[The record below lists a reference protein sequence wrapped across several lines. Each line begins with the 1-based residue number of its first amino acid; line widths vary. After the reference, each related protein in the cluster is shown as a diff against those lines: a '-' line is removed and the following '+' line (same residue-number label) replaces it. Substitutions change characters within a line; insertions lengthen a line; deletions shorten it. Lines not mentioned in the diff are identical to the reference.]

1 MLKALRIA
9 SMAAVITAVVVLAA
23 VAILGFQGDPDIE
36 AFLAKEG
43 VVEQFRKKSQT
54 VPAAAKTDALSP
66 LEQAAK
72 SFALRIDPP
81 PPPPPPKPIEPPK
94 PPEVKQPVTPP
105 RPPENKQPTLSAKFT
120 LIATARYPDHPEK
133 SMALLQN
140 VQNEYKWYRQGEQVG
155 HLVIQE
161 IKDGSIVLYQGGKF
175 NSELFMP
182 AAPPTKSLLKSDEQ
196 IASAVST
203 KPSSAGTTEVSAELG
218 AEADSSAAFA
228 EGKTPSSR
236 PSVPRIPRPQPT
248 SASPRITSALRTAEE
263 LPAVEMSPEEQIRSI
278 DESISA
284 IETIMRQ
291 SPQEGQTEEERQAEQ
306 QAWQE
311 LLKVLAKEK
320 ETAMQSA
327 QQAKKPSEQSAEESA
342 GKKEEAKPA
351 PPEESPPQ
359 ENIEKPEGSEK
370 IE

>member
-9 SMAAVITAVVVLAA
+9 SMAAVISAVVVLAA
-23 VAILGFQGDPDIE
+23 VAILGFRGDPDIE

-54 VPAAAKTDALSP
+54 VPAAKADAVSP

-72 SFALRIDPP
+72 AFALRIDPP

-94 PPEVKQPVTPP
+94 PPEVKPP
-105 RPPENKQPTLSAKFT
+105 QLPKPPEHKQPTLSAKFT
-120 LIATARYPDHPEK
+120 LIATARYPEHPEK

-182 AAPPTKSLLKSDEQ
+182 AATPTKSLLKSDEQ
-196 IASAVST
+196 IASSAPTGPTSLN
-203 KPSSAGTTEVSAELG
+203 SSEVSEESG
-218 AEADSSAAFA
+218 EGPEAGPSAASA
-228 EGKTPSSR
+228 EGKSLSR
-236 PSVPRIPRPQPT
+236 PQIPRIPRPQPT
-248 SASPRITSALRTAEE
+248 SAPPRITTTLRTSEE

-284 IETIMRQ
+284 IQNIMRQ
-291 SPQEGQTEEERQAEQ
+291 TPQEGQTEEERQAEQ

-320 ETAMQSA
+320 ETAVQSA
-327 QQAKKPSEQSAEESA
+327 QQAKKPAEQTAE
-342 GKKEEAKPA
+342 GKEKEEAKPA
-351 PPEESPPQ
+351 PSEEGSRPESTPQSES
-359 ENIEKPEGSEK
+359 SEK

>member
-9 SMAAVITAVVVLAA
+9 SLAAVICAVLVLAA
-23 VAILGFQGDPDIE
+23 VAILGFRGDPDIE

-54 VPAAAKTDALSP
+54 APAAKSDAVSP

-72 SFALRIDPP
+72 AFAVRIDPP

-94 PPEVKQPVTPP
+94 PPEVKPP
-105 RPPENKQPTLSAKFT
+105 QLPKPPEHKQPTLSAKFT

-196 IASAVST
+196 IASSAPTRPTSVGSSGVSEESGEGT
-203 KPSSAGTTEVSAELG
+203 EAGPSAVSAE
-218 AEADSSAAFA
+218 
-228 EGKTPSSR
+228 GK
-236 PSVPRIPRPQPT
+236 SVPSRTQISRTPRPQPT
-248 SASPRITSALRTAEE
+248 SVSPRITTTLRTTEE

-284 IETIMRQ
+284 IENIMRQ
-291 SPQEGQTEEERQAEQ
+291 SSQEGQTEEERQAEQ

-320 ETAMQSA
+320 EAAVQSA
-327 QQAKKPSEQSAEESA
+327 QAKKPAEQPSEESA
-342 GKKEEAKPA
+342 EKEEKAEPS
-351 PPEESPPQ
+351 PSEEGPRQ
-359 ENIEKPEGSEK
+359 ESTEKSESSEK